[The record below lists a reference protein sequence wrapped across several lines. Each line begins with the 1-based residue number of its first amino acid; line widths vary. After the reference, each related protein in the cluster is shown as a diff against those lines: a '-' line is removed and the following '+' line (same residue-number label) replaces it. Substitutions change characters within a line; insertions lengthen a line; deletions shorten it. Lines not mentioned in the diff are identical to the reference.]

1 MRLSS
6 RSILLVA
13 LLIGVVA
20 PVIAIDKS
28 SRSEITAR
36 LTKAEGKRGTAGCV
50 IIDLDSGETIL
61 SQNADKALTPASNMK
76 LLTTIA
82 ALDQLGPDFE
92 FVTRVMSKGTVKE
105 GTLTGDLCIMGGG
118 DPNISGRFYEDDPTA
133 LFKQWAGKLKS
144 AGITKVT
151 GNLEYDS
158 TLFGGDAYCDGWP
171 QDEQYIKWYCA
182 EVSALAFNDN
192 CIGIRVLPTKPGQ
205 AAKIEV
211 IPETAYVTIVNETRT
226 AAGRKGAEIGIVRP
240 HGTNTITVKG
250 TVYEQATWGYFT
262 DVTVTDPAG
271 YAATVFKE
279 TLAREGVTVQG
290 GIKATTLT
298 NEAMQGYDVRVEH
311 RAPLIQALTPINT
324 NSQNLHAEMLFRQLG
339 VRYAGKGTFKTG
351 RAAMEAFLNEH
362 GLLTDGVHI
371 TDGSGLARGNDV
383 SANLIVKLLQ
393 LAAAGEYFAAFKD
406 SLAVGGETGTLE
418 KRLGDKSVAGKVYAK
433 TGYINNVRS
442 LSGYLITDNRRL
454 AFSMLMNDCVYTKQ
468 MQDEILEVL
477 AKAAK

>member
-1 MRLSS
+1 MRLFS
-6 RSILLVA
+6 RNLTALA
-13 LLIGVVA
+13 LLLCVA
-20 PVIAIDKS
+20 IPALAVDKS
-28 SRSEITAR
+28 SRDAITAR

-50 IIDLDSGETIL
+50 IIDLDTGETIL
-61 SQNADKALTPASNMK
+61 SHNADKALTPASNMK

-82 ALDQLGPDFE
+82 ALEQLGPDFE
-92 FVTRVMSKGTVKE
+92 FVTRVMSKGAVSD
-105 GTLTGDLCIMGGG
+105 GTLSGNLCIMGGG
-118 DPNISGRFYEDDPTA
+118 DPNISGRFHENDPTA
-133 LFKQWAGKLKS
+133 LFKLWAGKLKA

-151 GNLEYDS
+151 GDLEYDS
-158 TLFGGDAYCDGWP
+158 TLFGGDAYCEGWP
-171 QDEQYIKWYCA
+171 QDDQYIKWYCA

-192 CIGIRVLPTKPGQ
+192 CVGIRVLPTTPGQ

-211 IPETAYVTIVNETRT
+211 TPETGYVTIINETRT

-240 HGTNTITVKG
+240 QGTNTITIKG

-262 DVTVTDPAG
+262 DVTVTDPGA
-271 YAATVFKE
+271 YAATVFRE

-290 GIKATTLT
+290 KITPTTLT
-298 NEAMQGYDVRVEH
+298 NDAMRGYDVRVEH
-311 RAPLIQALTPINT
+311 RAPLLQALTPINT

-351 RAAMEAFLNEH
+351 RAAMEAFLAEKK
-362 GLLTDGVHI
+362 LLTDGVHV

-383 SANLIVKLLQ
+383 SPNLIVKLLQ
-393 LAAAGEYFAAFKD
+393 VAAKGKYFDAFRD

-418 KRLGDKSVAGKVYAK
+418 KRLNDKSVAGKVHAK

-468 MQDEILEVL
+468 MQDEILQVL

>member
-1 MRLSS
+1 MRLFS
-6 RSILLVA
+6 RNLLV
-13 LLIGVVA
+13 LLLLVGAVA
-20 PVIAIDKS
+20 PVVAVDKS
-28 SRSEITAR
+28 SRSDISAK

-50 IIDLDSGETIL
+50 IIDLDTGETIL
-61 SQNADKALTPASNMK
+61 SHNGDKALTPASNMK

-82 ALDQLGPDFE
+82 ALEQLGPDFE
-92 FVTRVMSKGTVKE
+92 FVTRVMSKGAVKD
-105 GTLTGDLCIMGGG
+105 GTLSGSLCIMGGG

-133 LFKQWAGKLKS
+133 LFKQWAAKLKA

-151 GNLEYDS
+151 GDLEYDS
-158 TLFGGDAYCDGWP
+158 TLFGGDAYCEGWP
-171 QDEQYIKWYCA
+171 QDDQYIKWYCA

-192 CIGIRVLPTKPGQ
+192 CVGIRVLPTKPGQ
-205 AAKIEV
+205 AAKIE
-211 IPETAYVTIVNETRT
+211 ITPETSYVKVINETKT

-240 HGTNTITVKG
+240 RGENTITVKG

-262 DVTVTDPAG
+262 DVTVTNPAA
-271 YAATVFKE
+271 YAATVFRE
-279 TLAREGVTVQG
+279 TLQREGVTVTG
-290 GIKATTLT
+290 NIKPVTMT
-298 NEAMQGYDVRVEH
+298 NDNVGEYTMQIEH
-311 RAPLIQALTPINT
+311 RAPLLQALNPINT

-339 VRYAGKGTFKTG
+339 VRYAGKGTFKTSC
-351 RAAMEAFLNEH
+351 AAMEAFLTEKN
-362 GLLTDGVHI
+362 LLTEGVHV

-393 LAAAGEYFAAFKD
+393 LAAKGKYYDAFRD

-418 KRLGDKSVAGKVYAK
+418 KRLTDANVRGKVHAK
-433 TGYINNVRS
+433 TGYINGVRS
-442 LSGYLITDNRRL
+442 LSGYLITDKRKL